1 MYAPWLLQTHTH
13 THTHRIF
20 NTYCFSMATGGTQT
34 CLYVTFKSTFSS
46 CHWNEASNR
55 NVDDFNVFL
64 VFSFMFLGY
73 HDLRLW
79 NCVVLASVV
88 WCGPKCGRH
97 ENSWRQLHRYMLY
110 LMFSMNH
117 TSRSYLFS
125 NYASHNYFVNQV
137 CIL

>member
-1 MYAPWLLQTHTH
+1 MYAGWLLQTHTH
-13 THTHRIF
+13 TQRIINTH
-20 NTYCFSMATGGTQT
+20 CFSMARGGTQT
-34 CLYVTFKSTFSS
+34 HLYVTFKSTFSS

-97 ENSWRQLHRYMLY
+97 ENHWRQLHRYMLY
-110 LMFSMNH
+110 LLFSMNH

-125 NYASHNYFVNQV
+125 ICALHNYFLNQI